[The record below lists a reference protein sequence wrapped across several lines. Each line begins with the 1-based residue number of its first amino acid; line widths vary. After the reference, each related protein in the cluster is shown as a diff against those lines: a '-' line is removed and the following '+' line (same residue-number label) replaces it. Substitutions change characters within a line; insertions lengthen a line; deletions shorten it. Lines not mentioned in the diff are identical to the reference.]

1 MVFDHFAKKKHGD
14 DKPDINETGYLQGLS
29 DYNMVSIDAVTF
41 FDLILTLE
49 IALMFYIL
57 K

>member
-14 DKPDINETGYLQGLS
+14 DKPDVNETGYLQGLS
-29 DYNMVSIDAVTF
+29 DYNMGEYRCS
-41 FDLILTLE
+41 DLFYIILTLE
-49 IALMFYIL
+49 ITLMFYIL